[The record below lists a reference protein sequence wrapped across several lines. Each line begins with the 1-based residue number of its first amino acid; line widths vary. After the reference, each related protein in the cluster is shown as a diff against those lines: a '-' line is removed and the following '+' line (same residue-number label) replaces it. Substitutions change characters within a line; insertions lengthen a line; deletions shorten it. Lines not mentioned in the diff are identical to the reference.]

1 MDDHAAHD
9 NSAVTETRGIH
20 STKDVTPPRI
30 VDASENASRASQYL
44 PSWKRAGRHAAVVD
58 FVSAGS
64 RFKLFLPKEN
74 AKITFVLAGIRAP
87 RTARAGTN
95 EKSEPYGVESH
106 KFASKYLQ
114 RDVEVGAYMIS
125 LLQIHKT
132 IARNWVTG
140 SSAG

>member
-1 MDDHAAHD
+1 
-9 NSAVTETRGIH
+9 
-20 STKDVTPPRI
+20 
-30 VDASENASRASQYL
+30 
-44 PSWKRAGRHAAVVD
+44 VVD

-95 EKSEPYGVESH
+95 EKSEPYGVESY

-114 RDVEVGAYMIS
+114 RDVEVGAYMIF
-125 LLQIHKT
+125 LLPGYTFTVKD
-132 IARNWVTG
+132 
-140 SSAG
+140 